1 MAKTLLELFETKT
14 LSSGKT
20 AEKEYDI
27 RDSKDIGPKIQ
38 KVANPLITYT
48 GMVAK
53 RGGIE
58 LTQNI
63 PLLDTRTS
71 ETFLE
76 QEGTGNRV
84 VRLGSLPIIY
94 GTELPRM
101 LLKSTPTLDEMR
113 DATSGPIS
121 ETNGLGSK
129 IRNGVD
135 NAKSTLGLPTPTTPT
150 YVVNQ
155 LNTIGDGISI
165 TQNRITDLSKIKTD
179 AAGTALG
186 QFLSDVGGGTPN
198 QMAKGAVGGGIRF
211 AKSSANNRIM
221 GSSQRVGFGENRG
234 QQNKIVLGEDSNTET
249 SFTKESGQWY
259 GVYNYNY
266 GSVNINQKG
275 DSVEP
280 QIVSM
285 GDNERRTFIDNEGLP
300 YSKTILRGD
309 DDNKFGI
316 NTLAQK
322 QQLSSTELNAARLND
337 GVVPNAFLYSKTPK
351 RFRKFDKDGDINF
364 SDVIDIDDSELISND
379 IQNKYGFHSNRDEL
393 MLSEF
398 DIDRGDD
405 TTYDDFILLKF
416 KSIEK
421 DTTVQFRSTITG
433 LNETFSPSWD
443 SAQFLGSPF
452 DYHTYTKI
460 SRAVSFSFTV
470 YSMSVIE
477 HKNMWKRLNF
487 LTSLVYPQG
496 YYESSA
502 IKPPLLEF
510 TLGSM
515 YENKPSFITQLSY
528 TVDDN
533 AEWEI
538 GNYVNE
544 RGVAKK
550 LPNLFNPNAS
560 TVSYIDVDKY
570 KLPRSIQVQIGLTI
584 LESRGITENRQF
596 YSFNPITN

>member
-38 KVANPLITYT
+38 KVASPLITYT

-58 LTQNI
+58 LAQIT

-76 QEGTGNRV
+76 QEGTGNRI
-84 VRLGSLPIIY
+84 VRFGSLPIIY

-135 NAKSTLGLPTPTTPT
+135 NVKSTLGLPTPTTPT

-221 GSSQRVGFGENRG
+221 GSSERAGSGENRG
-234 QQNKIVLGEDSNTET
+234 QQNKVVVGSGLNPTTTFTQDSA
-249 SFTKESGQWY
+249 QWI
-259 GVYNYNY
+259 GVQGFNY
-266 GSVNINQKG
+266 GSNGEIEILNSQYDFSNPQIRRTYIDKEGSTYTNPNNIN
-275 DSVEP
+275 P
-280 QIVSM
+280 QSDDI
-285 GDNERRTFIDNEGLP
+285 NERND
-300 YSKTILRGD
+300 
-309 DDNKFGI
+309 
-316 NTLAQK
+316 
-322 QQLSSTELNAARLND
+322 LSSKQKISTDELNAARTNN
-337 GVVPNAFLYSKTPK
+337 GVVPNEFLYSKSPRRYPKFENGDTPIWG
-351 RFRKFDKDGDINF
+351 RESIIN
-364 SDVIDIDDSELISND
+364 DR
-379 IQNKYGFHSNRDEL
+379 NKYGFHSNRDEL
-393 MLSEF
+393 MLSDF
-398 DIDRGDD
+398 DIARGDD

-452 DYHTYTKI
+452 DYHTYSKI

-502 IKPPLLEF
+502 VKPPLLEF

-515 YENKPSFITQLSY
+515 YENSPSFITQLSY

-538 GNYVNE
+538 GNQKNLGNSDGVGYNNNGSVEYV
-544 RGVAKK
+544 
-550 LPNLFNPNAS
+550 
-560 TVSYIDVDKY
+560 DVDKY

-596 YSFNPITN
+596 YSFNPVTN